1 MVMKVIH
8 YHLDEVLEIENQLA
22 MAIGFF
28 DGVHQGHL
36 TLINE
41 VLNYAKKNHTQSA
54 LMTFYPK
61 SVSDFR
67 ES

>member
-28 DGVHQGHL
+28 DGVHQA
-36 TLINE
+36 I
-41 VLNYAKKNHTQSA
+41 
-54 LMTFYPK
+54 
-61 SVSDFR
+61 
-67 ES
+67 